1 MKTNLRLMKFCVAT
15 GLTLTSVLANSAYI
29 TASGA
34 DTNLL
39 SGNATLNA
47 LHTTS
52 LFSIQQEK
60 EVTGTVR
67 DNKGTPLPGVTVQV
81 KGTSKGTKTDAN
93 GHYKLNAKA
102 GDILVFSSIGMTGKE
117 LVVNTGSEFNIALD
131 ESVRGLSELVVTAL
145 GVKRSE
151 KSTTYATQQL
161 SGVELTK
168 AKDANLMNALSG
180 KTVGVTI
187 ARSSSGVGGSVKV
200 LLRGNKSANG
210 SNQPLYVIDGVPMTN
225 FSTQQPNST
234 WGGNGTIN
242 YAPGRDGG
250 DGISNLNPDDIES
263 ISILKGASSAALYG
277 SQAAN
282 GVILITTKK
291 GGAGQTRVNFSSN
304 LTIDQAAYKPKFQ
317 NSYGQTEPKA
327 TQSWGAKINNAQ
339 DNLSDFF
346 RTGTTL
352 TNAINF
358 SAGSNIMQT
367 YFSYA
372 NTLSNGIVPGNK
384 LTRHNINF
392 RETGHFLNDKLT
404 VDGNVNYIVQKVENG
419 PVSGLY
425 FNPLTGL
432 YLFPRGL
439 DISPYKNN
447 YEIMDP
453 ERQLMKQNWPFDE
466 DVQQNPYW
474 IPNRNGSVA
483 DRYRTMINVSA
494 KYDLTKT
501 IYLQARG
508 SIDRTNDVY
517 ESDIYAGT
525 HPVLSSK
532 DGRFIYSNQT
542 TTQSYGDFIANF
554 TIPADKFKINAILG
568 TSITDTRTKGETFD
582 TYNNGLYI
590 PNVFTIQ
597 NMIMPTYLA
606 ATLPENRSQ
615 LQAVFANVNLSFN
628 DWVFLDLTG
637 RNDWSS
643 NLSYTNNYSYF
654 YPSAGLTFMLNQMF
668 TMPEIVNYAKL
679 RGSYAVVGNTVP
691 VYITNIQSHL
701 GSNPG
706 TVNFNTRKPFGE
718 MKPEKTRSLELGT
731 SWRFVNN
738 RLNFDFTYYKT
749 NTINQYFEITV
760 PPGTG
765 YSTRFINGG
774 NLENKGVEI
783 MLGYD
788 ILKNSQLT
796 WNSAANFSTNKNTVK
811 ELAPGIDQFILTEAA
826 NNSYQSMIVVGGS
839 YGDIYG
845 KKLQRDEQGRVKL
858 SDKGKPLSDDAF
870 TLIGNPNPKW
880 QAGWNNNI
888 GYKNFSLSFL
898 IDGKFGGQV
907 LSITQSMLDL
917 YGVSKETGD
926 ARNAGGVIVN
936 AVDDQG
942 KAISK
947 VDAETWYTSVGGR
960 AGVSGEYIYSA
971 SNVRL
976 REVSLGYSLPL
987 KGAYVKALKL
997 SLVGR
1002 NLAYIYKKA
1011 PFDPELTMSTGN
1023 GLSGVDVFSLP
1034 ATRSFGLNVNVSF

>member
-1 MKTNLRLMKFCVAT
+1 MKTNLRLMKVCVAT
-15 GLTLTSVLANSAYI
+15 GLTLTSVLASSAYI

-34 DTNLL
+34 GKYLH
-39 SGNATLNA
+39 SGYAALNA
-47 LHTTS
+47 LHTSS
-52 LFSIQQEK
+52 LLSIQQEK

-81 KGTSKGTKTDAN
+81 KGTSKGTKTDVN
-93 GHYKLNAKA
+93 GHYKLHANA

-117 LVVNTGSEFNIALD
+117 LTVNTGSEFNIALD

-242 YAPGRDGG
+242 YSPGRDGG

-263 ISILKGASSAALYG
+263 ISVLKGASSAALYG

-317 NSYGQTEPKA
+317 NSYGQTDPKA

-384 LTRHNINF
+384 LTRHNLNF

-404 VDGNVNYIVQKVENG
+404 VDGNVNYIVQKVNNG

-554 TIPADKFKINAILG
+554 TIPAEKFKINAILG

-765 YSTRFINGG
+765 FSTRFINGG

-845 KKLQRDEQGRVKL
+845 KKLLRDEQGRVKL
-858 SDKGKPLSDDAF
+858 SDKGKPLSEDAF

-907 LSITQSMLDL
+907 LSMTQSMLDL

-926 ARNAGGVIVN
+926 ARDAGGVNVN

-942 KAISK
+942 KAVNK

-976 REVSLGYSLPL
+976 REVALGYSLPL
-987 KGAYVKALKL
+987 KGTYVKALKL

>member
-1 MKTNLRLMKFCVAT
+1 MKTNLRLMKLCVAT

-34 DTNLL
+34 GTHLH
-39 SGNATLNA
+39 SGNAALNA

-52 LFSIQQEK
+52 LFSVQQEK

-117 LVVNTGSEFNIALD
+117 LAVNTGSEFNIALD

-304 LTIDQAAYKPKFQ
+304 FTIDQAAYKPKFQ
-317 NSYGQTEPKA
+317 NSYGQTDPKA
-327 TQSWGAKINNAQ
+327 TQSWGPKINNAQ

-404 VDGNVNYIVQKVENG
+404 VDGNVNYIVQKVNNG

-425 FNPLTGL
+425 FNPLSGL

-811 ELAPGIDQFILTEAA
+811 ELAPGIDQFILTETA

-888 GYKNFSLSFL
+888 GYKNFSFSFL

-926 ARNAGGVIVN
+926 ARDAGGVIVN

-942 KAISK
+942 KAVSK